1 MGVLATFEKKAA
13 DQFAREFERLFYAR
27 DVAGLTS
34 YYTEDAKLM
43 VEEHPTMQGHRAIE
57 EFWRAV
63 FATVGSAKRS
73 ITIEEIE
80 ASGDLGYMVATVS
93 LSIPLPGGQA
103 INSTIKD
110 ITVWRREADG
120 WRMAVDTSS
129 RNAPLA
135 MPGR

>member
-1 MGVLATFEKKAA
+1 MGVLATFEKQEA

-27 DVAGLTS
+27 DIAGLTS

-43 VEEHPTMQGHRAIE
+43 VEERPTMQGHRAIE

-63 FATVGSAKRS
+63 FATVGNAKRS
-73 ITIEEIE
+73 ITIEELE
-80 ASGDLGYMVATVS
+80 ASGDLGYMVATVN
-93 LSIPLPGGQA
+93 LSIPLPDGQT
-103 INSTIKD
+103 INSTVKD

-135 MPGR
+135 MPGH